1 MKGIKL
7 GSIKLKL
14 VLFFSILILSSSTII
29 GLISLEQARSSLRE
43 EAEKSLVILA
53 DDAAKLTDSRTKIQV
68 EVLKM
73 IASTPGVDSMD
84 WQIQKPILYKQLK
97 ETNFLDI
104 AVVYPDGNA
113 YYTDGT
119 VSQLGDRSYIIK
131 AFNGIANVSDAII
144 SRVTNSVVLMQAV
157 PIQKDGRVVGVLI
170 GRSDGNLL
178 SNISDDVGFGNNGYG
193 YIINSS
199 GTIVGHPDRDM
210 VMDQYNPIEAS
221 KIDEGMK
228 STANLFEKVLKEKQG
243 ISSYIYNGNSMYVGY
258 SPIEG
263 SDWIF
268 VITADENE
276 VLSAIPKMENIIYNF
291 LYISLAVSI
300 VLVYILGTYITRPI
314 IKSIQY
320 SKKIA
325 DLNLI
330 EDIPK
335 KYRRKKD
342 EVGELANALQTIIHS
357 LRDIIAKIT
366 DTSSHVLRASEEI
379 SEASKQSSSASFEMT
394 NAIEEIAKS
403 SSDQAYSTQQGAVS
417 ANELGTVIE
426 EDQRYMSSLNFQT
439 KKVINVVSEGLNEI
453 NVLYNITEES
463 NNANKEIN
471 DVIIQTNDSSIKIGQ
486 ASNVISSIAQ
496 QTNLLALNAA
506 IEAARAGNAGKGFAV
521 VAEEIKN
528 LALQSSKSTKEID
541 EIVIELQ
548 SNSQNAVKTM
558 ERISSI
564 VNEQT
569 KSVINSKEKYQLIA
583 NSMKDSELI
592 VNSMNTSGEKMDLMK
607 NQILMNMENLSSI
620 AEENAAATEQTTASI
635 EEQAALAEQISATS
649 QNLADLANDMQK
661 LILMFKL

>member
-144 SRVTNSVVLMQAV
+144 SRVTNSVILMQAV

-463 NNANKEIN
+463 NNANNEIN